1 MPMAAAAQ
9 QVAHAAPECSTE
21 EEEEEEE
28 EDWKLCVA
36 LYIACTLW
44 SLHIGGDSFGVTA
57 DDALGWR
64 ARRHGCM
71 SICVGN
77 YWLMHKSY

>member
-1 MPMAAAAQ
+1 MAAAAQ
-9 QVAHAAPECSTE
+9 QVAHAAPECSTEE

-44 SLHIGGDSFGVTA
+44 SLHIGGDSFGNMQIFSTT
-57 DDALGWR
+57 G
-64 ARRHGCM
+64 
-71 SICVGN
+71 
-77 YWLMHKSY
+77 